1 MNPDDIAHLSEL
13 IEAHKRR
20 LHIRELQ
27 AAKFG
32 ISCPPEI
39 LTEIDDIKSQIEQ
52 AQQQI
57 NDGTVQTLV
66 AGTGIVEQ
74 IGQRLA
80 DVEQRLQNVTLNERV
95 KIRFLGIPI
104 YEYTRIVSLMVQV
117 FPVLIGTGI
126 ISILL
131 GVATLSGQSP
141 PSPGAV
147 PTVLATSTA
156 LPAATTTPN
165 PTSTPTRVPNGA
177 SGPPTAPPLLQPPTP
192 TAPADTSSAGTQ
204 TPQPTSTPCPSAS
217 PVSGSGLPCGGT
229 VAGGNGERSASW
241 LPLVIGAALVLIGA
255 LVILV
260 PLTAVLVGKRARS
273 KQHV

>member
-1 MNPDDIAHLSEL
+1 MNPDDIAHLTEL

-39 LTEIDDIKSQIEQ
+39 LTEIDDIKGQIEQ

-57 NDGTVQTLV
+57 GDGTVQSLV
-66 AGTGIVEQ
+66 AGAGMLEQ

-95 KIRFLGIPI
+95 KIRFLGISI
-104 YEYTRIVSLMVQV
+104 YEYTRVISLMVQL
-117 FPVLIGTGI
+117 FPVVIGTGV

-131 GVATLSGQSP
+131 GVATLSGQAS

-147 PTVLATSTA
+147 PTVLATATA
-156 LPAATTTPN
+156 LPAATITPN
-165 PTSTPTRVPNGA
+165 PTTTPTAVPNGA
-177 SGPPTAPPLLQPPTP
+177 SDLPTAAPLLQPTRPVTP
-192 TAPADTSSAGTQ
+192 SAGAQ
-204 TPQPTSTPCPSAS
+204 TPPPASTPCPSAS
-217 PVSGSGLPCGGT
+217 PLPGSGLPCGEPA
-229 VAGGNGERSASW
+229 AGANGERSASW
-241 LPLVIGAALVLIGA
+241 LPLAIGAALVLIGA

-260 PLTAVLVGKRARS
+260 PLLAVLMGKRERS
-273 KQHV
+273 RQQV